1 MTYVFHFGDIWNARY
16 DFLWGALLTLRLSAL
31 SMVMSLVIA
40 VVGALLRVYGPKPV
54 RAIIAGYVELIRNTP
69 FLIQILIIFFG
80 LPSIGIRVDAN
91 LSALLALT
99 LNGTAYT
106 IDIVRAG
113 IEAVPHGQTEAAR
126 ALGLKT
132 TKVFRFVVLPQAL
145 RMVVPPLGSQFILLM
160 LGSSVV
166 SAIAAEE
173 LMAAAHHVS
182 SETYRSFEAYIVVGA
197 VYFVLSL
204 GFSALFALTSRLA
217 FGAAGSR

>member
-16 DFLWGALLTLRLSAL
+16 DFLWGASLTLRLSAL
-31 SMVMSLVIA
+31 SMVLSLVFAIF
-40 VVGALLRVYGPKPV
+40 GALLRVYGPKPV
-54 RAIIAGYVELIRNTP
+54 RAIIASYVELIRNTP

-80 LPSIGIRVDAN
+80 LPSIGIRIDAN

-113 IEAVPHGQTEAAR
+113 IEVVPSGQVEAAR

-173 LMAAAHHVS
+173 LMAVAHHVS
-182 SETYRSFEAYIVVGA
+182 SETYRSFEAYIIVG
-197 VYFVLSL
+197 VIYLVLSL
-204 GFSALFALTSRLA
+204 GFSAVFALMSRLA
-217 FGAAGSR
+217 FGPSEAR